1 MGIVIKKTIITSVV
15 NYIGVLLGVISVLW
29 LQTAIISELQ
39 IGILSYIIDVTILLL
54 PFILFGISG
63 VPARFMHHFK
73 DGEERNSFI
82 SWLLIVPVITLFAL
96 MIIFLLFKNQIIFL
110 LGDDVVIYS
119 NYLVFIFPLVFCY
132 TYQYLF
138 EAILVTQTYIVF
150 PSILKNIY
158 RRLILITLLHLYF
171 FKVIDFYQLV
181 FYYVVAHFV
190 EIISLFIF
198 LRFHLKYKFTNPK
211 LMLNHPKKKEI
222 YSYALYLVIGVT
234 GVVLVG
240 KLDTVMISSITDDFK
255 MLGVYAIAFF
265 IGSVIEIPKRIVHQL
280 VLPIMSRLV
289 SEENNLELSKL
300 YKQTGINMAI
310 IGVLLFLLIW
320 FNIDELFLIIPNGE
334 KYAAGKWV
342 VFFIGLSKVLDI
354 VFGTT
359 DLIINASRHYKLNGI
374 LAPILIISTV
384 ITNYFFITI
393 YGITGAAIAT
403 SLTIF
408 IYSIIKYYMV
418 LRLIK
423 LNLITTSYLSILLHS
438 LLVILFF
445 EFSNITFS
453 NNYLAIIFNTI
464 MICVIFIGGNY
475 ITKTSIEMN
484 SFMSNLTRK
493 LLYKTKN

>member
-158 RRLILITLLHLYF
+158 RRLILITLLLLYF

-190 EIISLFIF
+190 EII
-198 LRFHLKYKFTNPK
+198 
-211 LMLNHPKKKEI
+211 
-222 YSYALYLVIGVT
+222 
-234 GVVLVG
+234 
-240 KLDTVMISSITDDFK
+240 
-255 MLGVYAIAFF
+255 
-265 IGSVIEIPKRIVHQL
+265 
-280 VLPIMSRLV
+280 
-289 SEENNLELSKL
+289 
-300 YKQTGINMAI
+300 
-310 IGVLLFLLIW
+310 
-320 FNIDELFLIIPNGE
+320 
-334 KYAAGKWV
+334 
-342 VFFIGLSKVLDI
+342 
-354 VFGTT
+354 
-359 DLIINASRHYKLNGI
+359 
-374 LAPILIISTV
+374 
-384 ITNYFFITI
+384 
-393 YGITGAAIAT
+393 
-403 SLTIF
+403 
-408 IYSIIKYYMV
+408 
-418 LRLIK
+418 
-423 LNLITTSYLSILLHS
+423 
-438 LLVILFF
+438 
-445 EFSNITFS
+445 
-453 NNYLAIIFNTI
+453 
-464 MICVIFIGGNY
+464 
-475 ITKTSIEMN
+475 
-484 SFMSNLTRK
+484 
-493 LLYKTKN
+493 